1 MKKIMFSDKMGLTEA
16 VLKGKKT
23 MTRRI
28 VNPQPV
34 YDEDK
39 GLLWKGAYS
48 GLGIDNP
55 RDAYRNF
62 RHNSLY
68 KVGEVVAIAQSYAT
82 VIKGEDQELAE
93 KVFNHLE
100 LNGYG
105 AGLDNKMFVR
115 ADLMPHRIK
124 ITRVEV
130 DRLQNIS
137 IDDCFKEG
145 VEKTHNLYYRLP
157 LFDGHFYRTPITA
170 FTAMIEKTSEK
181 GTWARNPYVFV
192 YEFELIEKGGEG

>member
-1 MKKIMFSDKMGLTEA
+1 MTTCMKKIMFSDKIGLTEA

-28 VNPQPV
+28 VNPQP
-34 YDEDK
+34 
-39 GLLWKGAYS
+39 
-48 GLGIDNP
+48 I
-55 RDAYRNF
+55 F

-82 VIKGEDQELAE
+82 VLKGENQELAE

-115 ADLMPHRIK
+115 ADLMPHKIK

-137 IDDCFKEG
+137 IDDCIKEG

-157 LFDGHFYRTPITA
+157 LFDGNFYRTPITA
-170 FTAMIEKTSEK
+170 FTAMIEKASGK
-181 GTWARNPYVFV
+181 GTWERNPYVFV
-192 YEFELIEKGGEG
+192 YEFELLEKGGE

>member
-23 MTRRI
+23 MTRRV
-28 VNPQPV
+28 VNPQPT

-39 GLLWKGAYS
+39 GLLWNGCYS
-48 GLGIDNP
+48 GLGTDNP

-68 KVGEVVAIAQSYAT
+68 KVGEVIAIAQSYAT
-82 VIKGEDQELAE
+82 VLKGENQEYSE
-93 KVFNHLE
+93 RVFNHLE

-115 ADLMPHRIK
+115 ADLMPHKVK
-124 ITRVEV
+124 ITSVEV
-130 DRLQNIS
+130 DRLQNTS

-157 LFDGHFYRTPITA
+157 LFDGRFYRTPITA
-170 FTAMIEKTSEK
+170 FTAMIEKANGK

-192 YEFELIEKGGEG
+192 YEFELL

>member
-23 MTRRI
+23 MTRRVI
-28 VNPQPV
+28 NPQPV
-34 YDEDK
+34 YAEDK
-39 GLLWKGAYS
+39 GLLWKGFYS

-82 VIKGEDQELAE
+82 VIKGENQELAE

-115 ADLMPHRIK
+115 ADLMPHKIK

-170 FTAMIEKTSEK
+170 FTAMIEKANGN
-181 GTWARNPYVFV
+181 GTWERNPYVFA
-192 YEFELIEKGGEG
+192 YEFELIKKGDEL

>member
-1 MKKIMFSDKMGLTEA
+1 MGLTEA
-16 VLKGKKT
+16 VLNGKKT
-23 MTRRI
+23 MTRRVI
-28 VNPQPV
+28 NPQPV

-48 GLGIDNP
+48 GLGTDNP

-68 KVGEVVAIAQSYAT
+68 KVGEVIAIAQSYAT
-82 VIKGEDQELAE
+82 VLKGENQEYSE

-124 ITRVEV
+124 ITSVEV
-130 DRLQNIS
+130 DRLQNTS

-145 VEKTHNLYYRLP
+145 VSKTHNLYYRLP

-170 FTAMIEKTSEK
+170 FTAMIEKANGK

-192 YEFELIEKGGEG
+192 YEFELL

>member
-55 RDAYRNF
+55 RDAYRIF

-115 ADLMPHRIK
+115 ADLMPHKIK

-137 IDDCFKEG
+137 IDDCIKEG
-145 VEKTHNLYYRLP
+145 VEKTHNLYYRPP
-157 LFDGHFYRTPITA
+157 LFDRNFYRTPITA
-170 FTAMIEKTSEK
+170 FTAMIEKASGK

-192 YEFELIEKGGEG
+192 YEFELVEKGGER

>member
-1 MKKIMFSDKMGLTEA
+1 
-16 VLKGKKT
+16 
-23 MTRRI
+23 MTRRVI
-28 VNPQPV
+28 SPQPT

-82 VIKGEDQELAE
+82 VIKGENQELAE
-93 KVFNHLE
+93 KVFNHIE

-115 ADLMPHRIK
+115 ADLMPHKIK

-137 IDDCFKEG
+137 IDDCIKEG

-157 LFDGHFYRTPITA
+157 LFDGNFYRTPITA
-170 FTAMIEKTSEK
+170 FTAMIEKASGK
-181 GTWARNPYVFV
+181 GTWERNPYVFV
-192 YEFELIEKGGEG
+192 YEFELLEKGGE